1 MSRLLALNFDYNT
14 TMFRP
19 RYEITHALVGNV
31 RAIGQLI
38 GELNSKTLSQTVLA
52 EFERDAR
59 ALSAFSS
66 TQIEGNPLPL
76 TDVKRIIRSRPARV
90 RDTEREVLN
99 YNRALVFLDGEI
111 KKDAPLTN
119 KFICAVHR
127 MVMDRLAPK
136 HQAGVYRREPVFVNN
151 PIKGQTVYLPPDA
164 KDVLPLMTDLVNF
177 ANASQGK
184 IDPLLIAGLFHKQVV
199 VIHPFMDGNGR
210 TTRLITKTLL
220 ARLGINTFP
229 LFSFE
234 NYYNRNVS
242 RYFEQVGVFGNYY
255 EIVDKIDFTQ
265 WLEYF
270 TDGIIDELQRV
281 TAQLPARQPRL
292 MAHHQQILAYIR
304 EHGSIAMRDYTKITP
319 RARSTRIKD
328 LAQLVEMQLIEPREA
343 GKATYYVMTGQ

>member
-1 MSRLLALNFDYNT
+1 
-14 TMFRP
+14 MFRP
-19 RYEITHALVGNV
+19 RYEITHALVGNMRV
-31 RAIGQLI
+31 IGQLI
-38 GELNSKTLSQTVLA
+38 GELNTKTLSQTVLA

-66 TQIEGNPLPL
+66 THIEGNPLAL
-76 TDVKRIIRSRPARV
+76 TDVKRIIRSRPARA

-99 YNRALVFLDGEI
+99 YNHAQVYLDGEI

-119 KFICAVHR
+119 TFIRAVHR
-127 MVMDRLAPK
+127 MVMNGLAPK
-136 HQAGVYRREPVFVNN
+136 HQVGAFRREPVFVNN
-151 PIKGQTVYLPPDA
+151 PIKRQTVYLPPDSD
-164 KDVLPLMTDLVNF
+164 DVLRLMTDLMDFIN
-177 ANASQGK
+177 ANRGK
-184 IDPLLIAGLFHKQVV
+184 IDPLLIAGLFHKQAV

-210 TTRLITKTLL
+210 TKRLITKTLL

-242 RYFEQVGVFGNYY
+242 RYFERVGVFGNYY
-255 EIVDKIDFTQ
+255 DIASAIDFTQ

-281 TAQLPARQPRL
+281 SAQLRPHPARL
-292 MAHHQQILAYIR
+292 EAHHQRIQAFIQ
-304 EHGSIAMRDYTKITP
+304 EHGSIAMRDYAKITD

-328 LAQLVEMQLIEPREA
+328 LRQLVDAGLIEPRNL
-343 GKATYYVMTGQ
+343 GKATYYVFTQKN